1 MEYKEFDIE
10 AIRKSNQKD
19 MNERYKNLEF
29 NENGIVIKT
38 DDLLENISD
47 TYWLMNDFVTLLK
60 NLDEDLGYLK
70 DAYKTDRK

>member
-19 MNERYKNLEF
+19 MNEGYKNLEF

>member
-19 MNERYKNLEF
+19 MNKRYKNLEF

-38 DDLLENISD
+38 EDLLENISH
-47 TYWLMNDFVTLLK
+47 TYWLMKHILT
-60 NLDEDLGYLK
+60 
-70 DAYKTDRK
+70 

>member
-10 AIRKSNQKD
+10 ASRKSNQKD

-47 TYWLMNDFVTLLK
+47 TYWLMKDFVTLLK